1 MSSDNSYDCFDYN
14 SSQNYFEIDY
24 QIDLFEIR
32 LCSKSRKQNKQKMKK
47 SRYPISKK
55 TLQSQ
60 STSIRINCMSDKK
73 PRKAKQK

>member
-24 QIDLFEIR
+24 QINLFEIR